1 MSANYDYIIVGAG
14 SAGCVLAARLTED
27 PGTKVLVLEFG
38 GSDRSIFIQMPS
50 AFSIPMN
57 GAKYNWRY
65 HTAPEPGLD
74 GRSVHC
80 PRGKVLGGSSS
91 INGLVYMRG
100 HAHDFDEWEA
110 LGARGWGYRNCLP
123 YFRKSETFAAGGDE
137 YRGGDGPLHVTSGN
151 NMENPLYRAFVEAG
165 DEAGYGKTDDPNGYM
180 QEGFGPMHMTIKNG
194 VRWSTAN
201 AYLRPAMSRPNLH
214 VVTRAMTRRVL
225 IEEGRAVGVEY
236 ERGGTVETARC
247 SSRGHR
253 RFRRDRLAA
262 SAAALRDR
270 CGCRAPGRG
279 RRSRARPARRRREP
293 AGPFRDLHPVRLQA
307 ADHAER
313 QDGPAEQA
321 QDRPGMDAVPA
332 RARRDQPLRVRAASS
347 APTPR

>member
-74 GRSVHC
+74 GRTVHC

-201 AYLRPAMSRPNLH
+201 AYLRAGH
-214 VVTRAMTRRVL
+214 V
-225 IEEGRAVGVEY
+225 
-236 ERGGTVETARC
+236 
-247 SSRGHR
+247 
-253 RFRRDRLAA
+253 
-262 SAAALRDR
+262 
-270 CGCRAPGRG
+270 APE
-279 RRSRARPARRRREP
+279 PARRDPCDDPARPDRGRSCRR
-293 AGPFRDLHPVRLQA
+293 RRI
-307 ADHAER
+307 
-313 QDGPAEQA
+313 
-321 QDRPGMDAVPA
+321 
-332 RARRDQPLRVRAASS
+332 RARRNGRDRALQLARSSSLPARSARRICCSAPGSVRVPCSRPRASKSCTTCPASARTCRTIPRSTSSTPASS
-347 APTPR
+347 RSR